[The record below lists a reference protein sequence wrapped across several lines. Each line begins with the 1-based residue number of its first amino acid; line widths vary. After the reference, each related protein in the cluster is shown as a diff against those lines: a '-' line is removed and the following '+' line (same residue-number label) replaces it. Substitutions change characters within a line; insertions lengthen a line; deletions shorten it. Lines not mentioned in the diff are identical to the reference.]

1 LVRKR
6 DCGDSLAYCERRAE
20 FHSPEGAA
28 LFRPAATGSS
38 IGEVEKRSAFRHIG
52 YNATLVQGPDFM
64 QLFAFGINH
73 QTAPLLLREQVVF
86 HAENM
91 VQALRDLVDR
101 QPVKEA
107 AIISTCNRTE
117 VYCHTEEP
125 AQAMHWL
132 AEYHKLKSQ
141 NLEPYLYQLPHDR
154 AVKHAFR
161 VASGLDSMV
170 LGEPQILG
178 QFKDAVRSAEQAG
191 TLGLLLN
198 KLFQRTFS
206 VAKTVRSETE
216 IGASTVSM
224 ASAAVRLAERI
235 YPSIAE
241 QAALFIGAGEMI
253 ELSATHFGARHP
265 RQMTFANRTVERAQ
279 HLAERFRGRAITLN
293 DLPSQLAVHDIIVTC
308 TASSLPIIGKGVI
321 ESALR
326 ARKHRP
332 FLIIDLAVPRDV
344 EAQVGELDD
353 VFLYSVDDL
362 GKIAREGMDAR
373 ESAVAQAEA
382 IIETQVGDF
391 MQWMDRRELVPTIR
405 ALRDDAE
412 RARRRAVEHALR
424 QLARGDESQQVIEQ
438 LSHSLTNKLL
448 HAPTHALNHAN
459 QDDREQL
466 TNTLRRLYQLK

>member
-1 LVRKR
+1 
-6 DCGDSLAYCERRAE
+6 
-20 FHSPEGAA
+20 
-28 LFRPAATGSS
+28 
-38 IGEVEKRSAFRHIG
+38 
-52 YNATLVQGPDFM
+52 M

-73 QTAPLLLREQVVF
+73 QTAPLALREQVVF
-86 HAENM
+86 SAENL

-101 QPVKEA
+101 NPVKEA

-117 VYCHTEEP
+117 IYCDTAEP
-125 AQAMHWL
+125 RQALRWL
-132 AEYHKLKSQ
+132 ADYHQLKTQ
-141 NLEPYLYQLPHDR
+141 HLDPYVYQLPREH

-178 QFKDAVRSAEQAG
+178 QFKDAVRTAEQAG

-206 VAKTVRSETE
+206 VAKAVRSETD

-224 ASAAVRLAERI
+224 ASAAVRFAERI
-235 YPSIAE
+235 YPSVSE
-241 QAALFIGAGEMI
+241 QSALFIGAGEMI
-253 ELSATHFGARHP
+253 ELTATHFGARHP
-265 RQMTFANRTVERAQ
+265 KHMTFANRTVERAQ
-279 HLAERFRGRAITLN
+279 HLAERFRGRAISLN
-293 DLPSQLAVHDIIVTC
+293 DLPSQLAVHDIIVSC
-308 TASSLPIIGKGVI
+308 TASMLPIIGKGLI

-332 FLIIDLAVPRDV
+332 LLIVDLAVPRDV
-344 EAQVGELDD
+344 ETEVGALDD
-353 VFLYSVDDL
+353 VFLCTVDDL
-362 GKIAREGMDAR
+362 GRMAREGLDKR

-391 MQWMDRRELVPTIR
+391 MQWLDNRELVPTIR

-412 RARRRAVEHALR
+412 RARRHELERAVRNLV
-424 QLARGDESQQVIEQ
+424 RGDNAQQVLEQ
-438 LSHSLTNKLL
+438 LSHSLTNKFL

-459 QDDREQL
+459 DDDREHL
-466 TNTLRRLYQLK
+466 VAMLRRLYQLKQSE

>member
-1 LVRKR
+1 
-6 DCGDSLAYCERRAE
+6 
-20 FHSPEGAA
+20 
-28 LFRPAATGSS
+28 
-38 IGEVEKRSAFRHIG
+38 
-52 YNATLVQGPDFM
+52 M

-73 QTAPLLLREQVVF
+73 QTAPLALREQVVIS
-86 HAENM
+86 AENL

-101 QPVKEA
+101 NPVKEA

-117 VYCHTEEP
+117 IYCDTAEP
-125 AQAMHWL
+125 RQALRWL
-132 AEYHKLKSQ
+132 ADYHQLKTQ
-141 NLEPYLYQLPHDR
+141 HLDPYVYQLPREH

-178 QFKDAVRSAEQAG
+178 QFKDAVRTAEEAG

-206 VAKTVRSETE
+206 VAKAVRSETD

-224 ASAAVRLAERI
+224 ASAAVRFAERI
-235 YPSIAE
+235 YPSISK
-241 QAALFIGAGEMI
+241 QSALFIGAGEMI
-253 ELSATHFGARHP
+253 ELTATHFGARHP
-265 RQMTFANRTVERAQ
+265 KHMTFANRTVERAQ
-279 HLAERFRGRAITLN
+279 HLAERFRGRAISLN

-308 TASSLPIIGKGVI
+308 TASMLPIIGKGLI

-332 FLIIDLAVPRDV
+332 LLIVDLAVPRDV
-344 EAQVGELDD
+344 ETEVGALDD
-353 VFLYSVDDL
+353 VFLCTVDDL
-362 GKIAREGMDAR
+362 GRMAREGLDVR

-391 MQWMDRRELVPTIR
+391 MQWLDNRELVPTIR

-412 RARRRAVEHALR
+412 RARRREVERAVR
-424 QLARGDESQQVIEQ
+424 NLARGDNAQQVLEQ
-438 LSHSLTNKLL
+438 LSHSLTNKFL

-459 QDDREQL
+459 DDDREHL
-466 TNTLRRLYQLK
+466 VNMLRRLFQLKQSE